1 MLIIISAISSVLAGM
16 GIGGGAIFV
25 LLSTTF
31 LKMDQK
37 EAQTLNLILFLAVS
51 LSATITNIKNKDI
64 DFKIVKNALPLL
76 LLGSFVGT
84 YLFNKI
90 DELKLNQYFIY
101 FLLLIGLYEIISSV
115 KNKKKTKNI
124 NKRER
129 SK

>member
-1 MLIIISAISSVLAGM
+1 MLITVSIISSILAGM
-16 GIGGGAIFV
+16 GIGGGAVFV

-64 DFKIVKNALPLL
+64 DFKIVKSTLPFLII
-76 LLGSFVGT
+76 GSFIGT
-84 YLFNKI
+84 FLFNKI

-101 FLLLIGLYEIISSV
+101 FLLLIGIYEIISSV
-115 KNKKKTKNI
+115 KNMKKAKNN
-124 NKRER
+124 NK
-129 SK
+129 